1 MEILRLKSPIPDAHV
16 VVLGRHVRFN
26 LGEIRQQK
34 PHGLGRAG
42 HLSAEGAALQKAC
55 QLAVDADRFH
65 ALSLPTQPV
74 QFCNQPP

>member
-16 VVLGRHVRFN
+16 VALGRHVRFH
-26 LGEIRQQK
+26 LGEVTQK
-34 PHGLGRAG
+34 ESHGLGRAV
-42 HLSAEGAALQKAC
+42 HLSAEGAALQEAG

-74 QFCNQPP
+74 QFWSQPP